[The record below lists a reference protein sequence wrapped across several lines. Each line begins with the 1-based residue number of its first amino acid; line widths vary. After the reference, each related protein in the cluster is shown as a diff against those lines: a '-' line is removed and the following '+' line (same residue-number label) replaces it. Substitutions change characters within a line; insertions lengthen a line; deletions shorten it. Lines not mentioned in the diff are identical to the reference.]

1 MLTTNRRAIRFV
13 LVNMQMPKVLF
24 LIFLAMIVAT
34 SACNGAAPTPSNTG
48 TATPQLATAIAET
61 TVPEPAPSALQSPTV
76 AATVVATHP
85 IPVPSGLQ
93 IVYLSEGNL
102 WSWTEASGN
111 VLLAGAGDMTAV
123 RLFEDGQLL
132 AFMRGREV
140 WTIRMDGTD
149 ARPLVV
155 EEEAG
160 GALRFAPDG
169 SLLAVSTADHI
180 DVIDLTAGTT
190 TTVVIYP
197 AIPNGFYPEVVWSAD
212 GTGFKTVIPPA
223 SEKGQAEFLFVMI
236 QGTKASLAKFSTVP
250 LAENRAF
257 ISPDGGYVIYVATLS
272 DGKESLYLMDS
283 SGATKPF
290 GEPATAV
297 RALGWLPDSRH
308 FSYTSEDQDR
318 MLIGAVT
325 GDSFVKTNA
334 FGFENIS
341 WLGAERFLGVQDNIL
356 YLGDINGEKGA
367 IAEKVTDFDF
377 AK

>member
-1 MLTTNRRAIRFV
+1 MFTTYRRAIG
-13 LVNMQMPKVLF
+13 LLPVNIHMPKALF

-34 SACNGAAPTPSNTG
+34 SACNSAAPIPSNTG

-61 TVPEPAPSALQSPTV
+61 TAPEPVPSALQSPTV
-76 AATVVATHP
+76 AATTVATQP
-85 IPVPSGLQ
+85 VPVPSGLQ

-140 WTIRMDGTD
+140 WTIRMDGAD

-155 EEEAG
+155 EEETG

-180 DVIDLTAGTT
+180 DVIDLTVGTT
-190 TTVVIYP
+190 TTVVTYP
-197 AIPNGFYPEVVWSAD
+197 VIPNGFYPEVVWSAD

-223 SEKGQAEFLFVMI
+223 SEKGQAEFLFVMVK
-236 QGTKASLAKFSTVP
+236 GTNASLAKFSMVP
-250 LAENRAF
+250 PAESLAL
-257 ISPDGGYVIYVATLS
+257 ISPDGGYMIYVATLS

-283 SGATKPF
+283 SGATKPY

-297 RALGWLPDSRH
+297 RALGWMPDSGH
-308 FSYTSEDQDR
+308 FSYTSENQDW
-318 MLIGAVT
+318 MLIGAVI
-325 GDSFVKTNA
+325 GDSSVKTNVA
-334 FGFENIS
+334 GFEDIS
-341 WLGAERFLGVQDNIL
+341 WLDAERFLGVQDNIL
-356 YLGDINGEKGA
+356 YLSDINGEKRA